1 MIMDILE
8 FSSKQLRDNIRR
20 RMLFNSTYQ
29 EEIDKQINR
38 KNLLERMKGANVLID
53 VLIISNV
60 VLWIFGLALLIK
72 YM

>member
-1 MIMDILE
+1 MNLLE
-8 FSSKQLRDNIRR
+8 FSSKHLRDNIRR
-20 RMLFNSTYQ
+20 RMLIDNSYQ
-29 EEIDKQINR
+29 EEVARQINR
-38 KNLLERMKGANVLID
+38 RNILERMKGANVLID